1 MTDPAQP
8 ATAALPASSLRVWA
22 ALGAVY
28 LIWGSTYLAIRVMVE
43 TVPALLGA
51 GIRFVLAGVLLLALL
66 AIRGGARRV
75 VLDRRMLLRVAL
87 VGTLL
92 AAGGNGLVTIAEK
105 NVPSALAALIVA
117 STPLWIVVF
126 RSVFHDRPATTTL
139 AGVALGFLGVA
150 LLLLPGNRP
159 DGVELLPTLVIVL
172 AAVSWGFGSFLSQRM
187 TMPGDP
193 LVSTGWQML
202 AGGVVLMIVAV
213 PTGEYGEFD
222 VGEFSGDSI
231 WALIFLVVVG
241 SLVAYSA
248 YTWLLQSA
256 PISQVATYAYVNP
269 MVAVLLGWLIL
280 DEHIPPMM
288 LVASVVIVAAV
299 ATIVRNE
306 ARARQAVARRA
317 T

>member
-1 MTDPAQP
+1 
-8 ATAALPASSLRVWA
+8 VWA

-51 GIRFVLAGVLLLALL
+51 GLRFVLAGGILLGIVALRSGVSRI
-66 AIRGGARRV
+66 A
-75 VLDRRMLLRVAL
+75 LDRATALRVAL

-126 RSVFHDRPATTTL
+126 RSLFRDRPATATL
-139 AGVALGFLGVA
+139 GGVALGFAGVA

-159 DGVELLPTLVIVL
+159 DGVDLIPTLVIVL
-172 AAVSWGFGSFLSQRM
+172 AAMSWGMGSFVSQRVS
-187 TMPGDP
+187 MPADP
-193 LVSTGWQML
+193 LVSTGWQMFF
-202 AGGVVLMIVAV
+202 GGVVLLVAAA
-213 PTGEYGEFD
+213 PTGEFGEFD
-222 VGEFSGDSI
+222 VATFSGDSV
-231 WALIFLVVVG
+231 WALLYLVFVG

-248 YTWLLQSA
+248 YTWLLQNA

-288 LVASVVIVAAV
+288 LVASAVIVAAV
-299 ATIVRNE
+299 AMIVRNE
-306 ARARQAVARRA
+306 ARARQEIARRA